1 MFNLFHE
8 QQKIYEEEN
17 PDADDSQNWMSKN
30 TSLTTSASELSS
42 SEASRTSTSASD
54 RDTPALAK
62 LPPKK
67 TKAKASKKIQEN
79 LSGDS
84 DSDATLRKE
93 IKKLQVKAKK
103 AEATADNLKK
113 KMKQDSQSLKAMNDE
128 ITAQEDK
135 NKALQDEIM
144 ALKRDPQR
152 PAEPEPAPALKP
164 GREDQSP
171 EPEVQ
176 P

>member
-1 MFNLFHE
+1 M
-8 QQKIYEEEN
+8 
-17 PDADDSQNWMSKN
+17 DDSQNWMSKN

-54 RDTPALAK
+54 GDAPTLAK

-67 TKAKASKKIQEN
+67 TKAKAPKKIQKN
-79 LSGDS
+79 ISGDS

-113 KMKQDSQSLKAMNDE
+113 KMKQDSQSLKA
-128 ITAQEDK
+128 
-135 NKALQDEIM
+135 LQDEIQSM
-144 ALKRDPQR
+144 KRDPQR
-152 PAEPEPAPALKP
+152 PVESEPVPVLKP
-164 GREDQSP
+164 GQEDPSP

>member
-1 MFNLFHE
+1 M
-8 QQKIYEEEN
+8 
-17 PDADDSQNWMSKN
+17 DDSQNWMSKN

-54 RDTPALAK
+54 GDAPTLAK

-67 TKAKASKKIQEN
+67 TKAKAPKKIQKN
-79 LSGDS
+79 ISGDS

-93 IKKLQVKAKK
+93 NKKLQVKAKK

-113 KMKQDSQSLKAMNDE
+113 KMKQDSQSLKAMND
-128 ITAQEDK
+128 K
-135 NKALQDEIM
+135 NKAQHDEIKELQDEIQAM
-144 ALKRDPQR
+144 KRDPQR
-152 PAEPEPAPALKP
+152 PAESEPVPVLKP
-164 GREDQSP
+164 GQEDPSP

>member
-1 MFNLFHE
+1 M
-8 QQKIYEEEN
+8 
-17 PDADDSQNWMSKN
+17 DDSQNWMSKN

-54 RDTPALAK
+54 GDAPTLAK

-67 TKAKASKKIQEN
+67 TKAKAPKKIQKN
-79 LSGDS
+79 ISGDS

-113 KMKQDSQSLKAMNDE
+113 KMKQDSQSLKVMNDKNKAMN
-128 ITAQEDK
+128 DK
-135 NKALQDEIM
+135 NKALQDEIQSM
-144 ALKRDPQR
+144 KRDPQR
-152 PAEPEPAPALKP
+152 PAESEPVPVLKP
-164 GREDQSP
+164 GQEDPSP

>member
-1 MFNLFHE
+1 M
-8 QQKIYEEEN
+8 
-17 PDADDSQNWMSKN
+17 DDSQNWMSKN

-54 RDTPALAK
+54 GDAPTLAK

-67 TKAKASKKIQEN
+67 TKAKAPKKIQKN
-79 LSGDS
+79 ISGDS

-93 IKKLQVKAKK
+93 IKKLQVKTKK

-113 KMKQDSQSLKAMNDE
+113 KMKQDSQSLKVMNDKNKAMN
-128 ITAQEDK
+128 DK
-135 NKALQDEIM
+135 NKALQDEIQSM
-144 ALKRDPQR
+144 KRDQRR
-152 PAEPEPAPALKP
+152 PAESEPVPVLKP
-164 GREDQSP
+164 GQEDPSP

>member
-1 MFNLFHE
+1 MFNLSHE

-17 PDADDSQNWMSKN
+17 PDVDDSQNWVSKN

-54 RDTPALAK
+54 GDAPTLAK

-67 TKAKASKKIQEN
+67 TKAKAPKKIQKN
-79 LSGDS
+79 ISGDS

-93 IKKLQVKAKK
+93 NKKLQVKAKK

-113 KMKQDSQSLKAMNDE
+113 KMKQDSQSLKAMND
-128 ITAQEDK
+128 K
-135 NKALQDEIM
+135 NKAQHDEIKELQDEIQ
-144 ALKRDPQR
+144 AIKRDPQR
-152 PAEPEPAPALKP
+152 PAESEPVPVLKP
-164 GREDQSP
+164 GQEDPSP

>member
-1 MFNLFHE
+1 M
-8 QQKIYEEEN
+8 
-17 PDADDSQNWMSKN
+17 DDSQNWMSKN

-54 RDTPALAK
+54 GDAPTLAK

-67 TKAKASKKIQEN
+67 TKAKAPKKIQKTI
-79 LSGDS
+79 SGDS

-113 KMKQDSQSLKAMNDE
+113 KMKQDSQSLKVMNDENKAMHDKNKAMNDKNK
-128 ITAQEDK
+128 AMNDK
-135 NKALQDEIM
+135 NKALQDEIQSM
-144 ALKRDPQR
+144 KRDPQR
-152 PAEPEPAPALKP
+152 PAESEPVPVLKP
-164 GREDQSP
+164 GQEDPSP

>member
-1 MFNLFHE
+1 
-8 QQKIYEEEN
+8 
-17 PDADDSQNWMSKN
+17 MSKN

-54 RDTPALAK
+54 RDTPTLAK

-103 AEATADNLKK
+103 AEA
-113 KMKQDSQSLKAMNDE
+113 E
-128 ITAQEDK
+128 
-135 NKALQDEIM
+135 
-144 ALKRDPQR
+144 
-152 PAEPEPAPALKP
+152 
-164 GREDQSP
+164 G
-171 EPEVQ
+171 
-176 P
+176 

>member
-1 MFNLFHE
+1 MFNLSHE
-8 QQKIYEEEN
+8 QQKIYKEEN
-17 PDADDSQNWMSKN
+17 PDVDDSQNWMSKN

-54 RDTPALAK
+54 GDAPTLAK

-67 TKAKASKKIQEN
+67 TKAKAPKKIQKN
-79 LSGDS
+79 ISGDS

-113 KMKQDSQSLKAMNDE
+113 KMKQDSQSLKAMND
-128 ITAQEDK
+128 K
-135 NKALQDEIM
+135 NKAQHDEIKELQDEIQAM
-144 ALKRDPQR
+144 KRDPQR
-152 PAEPEPAPALKP
+152 PAESEPVPVLKP
-164 GREDQSP
+164 GQEDPSP
-171 EPEVQ
+171 EPKVQ

>member
-1 MFNLFHE
+1 M
-8 QQKIYEEEN
+8 
-17 PDADDSQNWMSKN
+17 DDSQNWMSKN

-54 RDTPALAK
+54 GDAPTLAK

-67 TKAKASKKIQEN
+67 TKAKAPKKIQKN
-79 LSGDS
+79 ISGDS

-93 IKKLQVKAKK
+93 NKKLQVKAKK

-113 KMKQDSQSLKAMNDE
+113 KMKQDSQSLKAMND
-128 ITAQEDK
+128 K
-135 NKALQDEIM
+135 NKALQDEIQSM
-144 ALKRDPQR
+144 KRDPQR
-152 PAEPEPAPALKP
+152 PAESEPVPVLKP
-164 GREDQSP
+164 GQEDPSP

>member
-1 MFNLFHE
+1 MFNLSHE

-17 PDADDSQNWMSKN
+17 PDVDDSQNWMSKN

-54 RDTPALAK
+54 GDAPTLAK

-67 TKAKASKKIQEN
+67 TKAKAPKKIQKN
-79 LSGDS
+79 ISGDS

-93 IKKLQVKAKK
+93 NKKLQVKAKK

-113 KMKQDSQSLKAMNDE
+113 KMKQDSQSLKAMND
-128 ITAQEDK
+128 K
-135 NKALQDEIM
+135 NKALQDEIQSM
-144 ALKRDPQR
+144 KRDPQR
-152 PAEPEPAPALKP
+152 PAESEPVPVLKP
-164 GREDQSP
+164 RQEDPSP

>member
-1 MFNLFHE
+1 MFNLSHE
-8 QQKIYEEEN
+8 QQKIFKEEN
-17 PDADDSQNWMSKN
+17 PDVHDFQNWMSKN

-54 RDTPALAK
+54 GDAPTLAK

-67 TKAKASKKIQEN
+67 TKAKAPKKIQKN
-79 LSGDS
+79 ISGDS

-113 KMKQDSQSLKAMNDE
+113 KMKQDSQSLKAMNDKNKVMN
-128 ITAQEDK
+128 DK
-135 NKALQDEIM
+135 NKALQDEIQSM
-144 ALKRDPQR
+144 KRDPQR
-152 PAEPEPAPALKP
+152 PAESEPVPVLKP
-164 GREDQSP
+164 GQEDPSP

>member
-1 MFNLFHE
+1 M
-8 QQKIYEEEN
+8 
-17 PDADDSQNWMSKN
+17 DDSQNWMSKN

-54 RDTPALAK
+54 GDAPTLAK

-67 TKAKASKKIQEN
+67 TKAKAPKKIQKN
-79 LSGDS
+79 ISGDS

-113 KMKQDSQSLKAMNDE
+113 KMKQDSQSLKA
-128 ITAQEDK
+128 
-135 NKALQDEIM
+135 LQDEIQSM
-144 ALKRDPQR
+144 KRDQQR
-152 PAEPEPAPALKP
+152 PAESEPVPVLKP
-164 GREDQSP
+164 GQEDPSP